1 MPIGMTA
8 PESAEANATTRGNVR
23 GQFRLF
29 VCSSALC
36 ARGISAQ
43 LERTRNQVPTPRSP
57 LVPSTKLVLLIFAS
71 NTDMS
76 SWMLQMLKNS
86 A

>member
-1 MPIGMTA
+1 MGMTA
-8 PESAEANATTRGNVR
+8 PECVEANATTRGNVR
-23 GQFRLF
+23 GQFPLC

-36 ARGISAQ
+36 VRGISAQ
-43 LERTRNQVPTPRSP
+43 LERTRNQVPTPLSP

-71 NTDMS
+71 NTDVS
-76 SWMLQMLKNS
+76 SWTLQMLKNS